1 MAATR
6 VGTVTHYFDR
16 IGVAVIELSK
26 PLKVGDWVQFI
37 GRTTEFEQRVI
48 SLQVNHQNIDGAGAG
63 DEVAM
68 KVIEH
73 VRPKDGVFLAN
84 QEEI

>member
-1 MAATR
+1 MAARR

-26 PLKVGDWVQFI
+26 PLKVGDWVQFM
-37 GRTTEFEQRVI
+37 GRTTEFEQRVT
-48 SLQVNHQNIDGAGAG
+48 SLQVNHQNIEGGNAG

-68 KVIEH
+68 KVIEQ
-73 VRPKDGVFLAN
+73 VRPKDGVFLASK
-84 QEEI
+84 EEA

>member
-1 MAATR
+1 MAARR

-26 PLKVGDWVQFI
+26 PLKVGDWVQFM
-37 GRTTEFEQRVI
+37 GRTTEFEQRVT
-48 SLQVNHQNIDGAGAG
+48 SMQVNHQNIDGGIAG

-68 KVIEH
+68 KVIEQ
-73 VRPKDGVFLAN
+73 VRPKDGVFLASK
-84 QEEI
+84 EEA

>member
-1 MAATR
+1 MAARR

-26 PLKVGDWVQFI
+26 PLKVGDWVQFM
-37 GRTTEFEQRVI
+37 GRTTEFEQRVT
-48 SLQVNHQNIDGAGAG
+48 SMQVNHQNIDGGIAG

-68 KVIEH
+68 KVIEQ
-73 VRPKDGVFLAN
+73 VRPKDGVFLASN
-84 QEEI
+84 GEA

>member
-1 MAATR
+1 MAARR

-26 PLKVGDWVQFI
+26 PLKVGDWVQFM
-37 GRTTEFEQRVI
+37 GRTTEFEQRVT
-48 SLQVNHQNIDGAGAG
+48 SLQVNHQNIDGGIAG

-68 KVIEH
+68 KVIEQ
-73 VRPKDGVFLAN
+73 VRPKDGVFLASN
-84 QEEI
+84 GEA